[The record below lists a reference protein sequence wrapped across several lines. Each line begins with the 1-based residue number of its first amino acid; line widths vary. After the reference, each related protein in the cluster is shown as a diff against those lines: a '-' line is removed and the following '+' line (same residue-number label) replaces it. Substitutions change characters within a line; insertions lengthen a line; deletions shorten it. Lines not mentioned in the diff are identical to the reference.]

1 MTLRSSAEPPFP
13 CSMGRSSTAPCPF
26 TRCTDPQHRCSV
38 PVYLFPEAPQQC
50 SMPVHLF
57 PEAPQQCS
65 GSVSLFPDAEQHCS
79 MIVHLLHGHSAA
91 LLRVSETVP

>member
-79 MIVHLLHGHSAA
+79 MILTRCTGLSHSSP
-91 LLRVSETVP
+91 RVRDNVL